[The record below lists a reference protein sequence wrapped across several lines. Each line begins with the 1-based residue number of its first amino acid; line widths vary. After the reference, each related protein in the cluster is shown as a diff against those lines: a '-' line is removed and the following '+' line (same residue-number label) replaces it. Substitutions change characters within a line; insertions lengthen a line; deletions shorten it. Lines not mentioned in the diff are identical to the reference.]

1 MIHRTVLTPIRRLIV
16 LATFFVLLLPLAT
29 PAQASPVVFPTPI
42 ADSRP
47 VLTIELNGVVDPNT
61 ARYVARAIDEATD
74 ADAALLVIQLNSP
87 GGLNESVRQ
96 VVNSILRAPVTVAAF
111 VRPRGAQ
118 AGTGAMFVLAAAH
131 IAVMSPS
138 TSVGAVSPVD
148 ATGKNVREA
157 LASKVPED
165 TRAFARSIA
174 DARDRDP
181 APLEAAITEARSYSA
196 REARLLGIVDVL
208 ATDIPHLLRMIR
220 GLDVRSTG
228 GYGRLYLTEHSIRPV
243 ERTVEARA
251 DGRVLTV
258 NLDGFIDPNAARYVD
273 RAINEADDAGA
284 ALLVIQLNTPGG
296 LAESA
301 REMVSVILESPVPV
315 AVFVTPRG
323 AQAAS
328 AGMFVLAAA
337 GVAAM
342 SPGTNVGAASPIDAT
357 GQDVPE
363 TLASKVLE
371 DTRAFARSIAD
382 ARGRDPAP
390 LEAAITEARS
400 YSASEALDL
409 GIADILADDL
419 PDLLRQING
428 TSVPT
433 AVGEVQLNVADAP
446 IQPVDRTLLEH
457 FLSVVASPDLAF
469 ILLTVGGIAL
479 LIELA
484 NPGLVVPGVTGAI
497 ALGLGFVGLG
507 QLPVN
512 WLGVALV
519 LIALGLLFLEFQ
531 EPGAGVYGAGAGVT
545 FIVGAILL
553 AGGALRPVEL
563 DFPGAETLTVS
574 VWVLT
579 AMGAILAALTATLIV
594 MAKTGK
600 PIPYR
605 SQFDRASMVGN
616 RARVTRRL
624 DPDGEVQMLGEFWPA
639 RLAAADDPNAVVE
652 EGYAVEVTAVDGT
665 TLMVKPASDDSVPD
679 RLGAAQPPPGA

>member
-1 MIHRTVLTPIRRLIV
+1 MIHRTVLTPIRRLILIGSL
-16 LATFFVLLLPLAT
+16 LALLLAPA
-29 PAQASPVVFPTPI
+29 AQAQT
-42 ADSRP
+42 
-47 VLTIELNGVVDPNT
+47 N
-61 ARYVARAIDEATD
+61 
-74 ADAALLVIQLNSP
+74 
-87 GGLNESVRQ
+87 
-96 VVNSILRAPVTVAAF
+96 
-111 VRPRGAQ
+111 
-118 AGTGAMFVLAAAH
+118 
-131 IAVMSPS
+131 AVM
-138 TSVGAVSPVD
+138 T
-148 ATGKNVREA
+148 
-157 LASKVPED
+157 
-165 TRAFARSIA
+165 
-174 DARDRDP
+174 
-181 APLEAAITEARSYSA
+181 LE
-196 REARLLGIVDVL
+196 
-208 ATDIPHLLRMIR
+208 
-220 GLDVRSTG
+220 
-228 GYGRLYLTEHSIRPV
+228 
-243 ERTVEARA
+243 
-251 DGRVLTV
+251 
-258 NLDGFIDPNAARYVD
+258 LDGFIDPNAARYVD

-296 LAESA
+296 LAQSA

-363 TLASKVLE
+363 TLASKVLQ
-371 DTRAFARSIAD
+371 DTQAFARSIAD
-382 ARGRDPAP
+382 ARDRDPAP

-409 GIADILADDL
+409 GIADVLADDL

-433 AVGEVQLNVADAP
+433 AVGEAQLNVADAP

-457 FLSVVASPDLAF
+457 FLSVVATPNLAF

-563 DFPGAETLTVS
+563 DFPGAETFTVS
-574 VWVLT
+574 VWVLV
-579 AMGAILAALTATLIV
+579 AIGAILATLTATLIV
-594 MAKTGK
+594 MANTGK
-600 PIPYR
+600 PVPYR
-605 SQFDRASMVGN
+605 SQFDRVGMVGN
-616 RARVTRRL
+616 RARVIRRL

-639 RLAAADDPNAVVE
+639 RLATDDDPDAAVE

-679 RLGAAQPPPGA
+679 RQGAARPPPGA

>member
-1 MIHRTVLTPIRRLIV
+1 MIHRTVLTPIRRLILIGSL
-16 LATFFVLLLPLAT
+16 LALLLAPA
-29 PAQASPVVFPTPI
+29 AQAQT
-42 ADSRP
+42 
-47 VLTIELNGVVDPNT
+47 N
-61 ARYVARAIDEATD
+61 
-74 ADAALLVIQLNSP
+74 
-87 GGLNESVRQ
+87 
-96 VVNSILRAPVTVAAF
+96 
-111 VRPRGAQ
+111 
-118 AGTGAMFVLAAAH
+118 
-131 IAVMSPS
+131 AVM
-138 TSVGAVSPVD
+138 T
-148 ATGKNVREA
+148 
-157 LASKVPED
+157 
-165 TRAFARSIA
+165 
-174 DARDRDP
+174 
-181 APLEAAITEARSYSA
+181 LE
-196 REARLLGIVDVL
+196 
-208 ATDIPHLLRMIR
+208 
-220 GLDVRSTG
+220 
-228 GYGRLYLTEHSIRPV
+228 
-243 ERTVEARA
+243 
-251 DGRVLTV
+251 
-258 NLDGFIDPNAARYVD
+258 LDGFIDPNAARYVD

-296 LAESA
+296 LAQSA

-363 TLASKVLE
+363 TLASKVLQ
-371 DTRAFARSIAD
+371 DTQAFARSIAD

-409 GIADILADDL
+409 GIADVLADDL

-457 FLSVVASPDLAF
+457 FLSVVASPNLAF

-563 DFPGAETLTVS
+563 DFPGAETFTVS
-574 VWVLT
+574 VWVLV
-579 AMGAILAALTATLIV
+579 AIGAILATLTATLIV
-594 MAKTGK
+594 MANTGK
-600 PIPYR
+600 PVPYR
-605 SQFDRASMVGN
+605 SQFDRVGMVGN

-624 DPDGEVQMLGEFWPA
+624 GPDGEVQMLGEFWPA
-639 RLAAADDPNAVVE
+639 RLATDDDPDAAVE

-679 RLGAAQPPPGA
+679 RQGAARPPPGA

>member
-1 MIHRTVLTPIRRLIV
+1 MIRWTLLPAIRRLILIGSL
-16 LATFFVLLLPLAT
+16 LALLLA
-29 PAQASPVVFPTPI
+29 PAVQAQT
-42 ADSRP
+42 
-47 VLTIELNGVVDPNT
+47 N
-61 ARYVARAIDEATD
+61 
-74 ADAALLVIQLNSP
+74 
-87 GGLNESVRQ
+87 
-96 VVNSILRAPVTVAAF
+96 
-111 VRPRGAQ
+111 
-118 AGTGAMFVLAAAH
+118 
-131 IAVMSPS
+131 AVM
-138 TSVGAVSPVD
+138 T
-148 ATGKNVREA
+148 
-157 LASKVPED
+157 
-165 TRAFARSIA
+165 
-174 DARDRDP
+174 
-181 APLEAAITEARSYSA
+181 LE
-196 REARLLGIVDVL
+196 
-208 ATDIPHLLRMIR
+208 
-220 GLDVRSTG
+220 
-228 GYGRLYLTEHSIRPV
+228 
-243 ERTVEARA
+243 
-251 DGRVLTV
+251 
-258 NLDGFIDPNAARYVD
+258 LDGFIDPNAARYVD

-457 FLSVVASPDLAF
+457 FLSVVASPDLAC

-600 PIPYR
+600 PVPYR
-605 SQFDRASMVGN
+605 SQFDRVGMVGN